1 MHTYY
6 WHRWLTHLHRANS
19 YVIPSLDVRIQLETP
34 RGQYSTCRQA
44 ISVLS
49 LRRSSYPKSDQIDCI
64 YSMCLWLRVLHTQT
78 NSNILLLLTY
88 LSRKYLTR
96 ASNKRFYK
104 KYGVYS
110 LQYIRNSTASLYFVH
125 NAVIP
130 VFGYCVKRSILLV
143 FLHRQRFMQNIVFHL
158 YFGQNWPTLQRDISA
173 ITELLSLPS
182 CVLVHPAVSS
192 IFVNYGSKKVLPR
205 HIHCIL
211 N

>member
-64 YSMCLWLRVLHTQT
+64 YSMCLWLRVLHAQT
-78 NSNILLLLTY
+78 NSNILLLITY

-104 KYGVYS
+104 
-110 LQYIRNSTASLYFVH
+110 NTACTVCNTSETAQLRFFCSQRSQTSIWILCKTINPSSFLAPTTFH
-125 NAVIP
+125 AE
-130 VFGYCVKRSILLV
+130 YCLPFIFWPKLTHPSARYLCD
-143 FLHRQRFMQNIVFHL
+143 
-158 YFGQNWPTLQRDISA
+158 NWAT
-173 ITELLSLPS
+173 
-182 CVLVHPAVSS
+182 
-192 IFVNYGSKKVLPR
+192 
-205 HIHCIL
+205 
-211 N
+211 